1 MAVRFVWDKDK
12 NQRNLA
18 KHGISFETA
27 ILVFSD
33 PLLIAFPERN
43 VDGEERWHSIGSAGG
58 IVIVTVAHTIAL
70 SDADEVIRIISARK
84 ATPSER
90 KRYEEAD

>member
-1 MAVRFVWDKDK
+1 MAVSFVWDKDK

-18 KHGISFETA
+18 KHGVSFESA

-33 PLLIAFPERN
+33 PLMIAFPERI
-43 VDGEERWHSIGSAGG
+43 VEGEQRWHSIGSAGG
-58 IVIVTVAHTIAL
+58 IVIVTVAHTVAL
-70 SDADEVIRIISARK
+70 TDSGEVIRIISARK

-90 KRYEEAD
+90 KRYEETD